1 MTIEIEFRDEED
13 YLRASCRGIWEPD
26 SVSQALERIRDKAAL
41 VNHRRILIDWCSVS
55 PPKTE
60 FYRYL
65 IGENVAQFLAN
76 PLKVVMLFTEEK
88 VNKFAE
94 NTAVNRGANFR
105 VAARERD
112 ALQWLL
118 EELPVKA

>member
-1 MTIEIEFRDEED
+1 MTIEIKFRGGGE
-13 YLRASCRGIWEPD
+13 YLRASCRGMWEPD
-26 SVSQALERIRDKAAL
+26 SVSDALQRIREQA
-41 VNHRRILIDWCSVS
+41 VRMNQRHILIDWRSVS

-65 IGENVAQFLAN
+65 IGERIAALLAN
-76 PLKVVMLFTEEK
+76 PLKVVALCKDEK

-105 VAARERD
+105 VVATEWE

-118 EELPVKA
+118 EGQSVRA